1 VTYRSVRSLVI
12 HVHERPLDI
21 RQSLN
26 LVLEL
31 LADIVRL
38 PEWGVAQHDDIDL
51 DEKLRAAL
59 YCDTAYQ

>member
-1 VTYRSVRSLVI
+1 M
-12 HVHERPLDI
+12 HERPLDVWQ
-21 RQSLN
+21 RFD

-38 PEWGVAQHDDIDL
+38 PEWGVARHDDIDL

-59 YCDTAYQ
+59 YCDMAYQ